1 MKKTIIYDSSINKR
15 IVHLSKIKR
24 ELNKERETIA
34 EWNGVMYEII
44 SSYPFVTK
52 EEKNLAMMS
61 MKESLEIVSG
71 ISYEKYKKRKENYNK
86 EMKEVMNEING
97 VKWQ

>member
-1 MKKTIIYDSSINKR
+1 MKKPIKYDSSINNR
-15 IVHLSKIKR
+15 LVHLSKIKR
-24 ELNKERETIA
+24 ELSNERETIA
-34 EWNGVMYEII
+34 KWNGVMYEII

-71 ISYEKYKKRKENYNK
+71 ISYEKHKKRKENYNK
-86 EMKEVMNEING
+86 EMKDVMNEING